1 MNVLFIDTVH
11 PALWQDLTKNGFN
24 CIDGT
29 YWDRDE
35 VLDALNDVQ
44 GIVIRSK
51 FKIDEE
57 FLEKAK
63 DLRFIARSGSGLENI
78 NRELTEKKGIK
89 VFNSPE
95 GNCDAVA
102 EHAMGMLLS
111 LFTNL
116 IRSDR
121 EVREGHWY
129 REENRG
135 IELGGKTVGI
145 IGYGHTGQAFAK
157 RLSSFGCEVL
167 AYDKFKSDFGSDHVK
182 EVSYEDILEKS
193 DIISFHVPLTE
204 ETRYIAD
211 RRFFSQSRK
220 AVYLINTSRGE
231 VVNTEHLVEALK
243 GGLIMG
249 ACLDVLEYEKSSF
262 ENIDHKNLP
271 DSFKYL
277 TESDQVVLSP
287 HIAGWTFESYE
298 RLSTVLATK
307 ILGEFK

>member
-11 PALWQDLTKNGFN
+11 PALWQDLTKNEFN

-57 FLEKAK
+57 FLDKAK

-135 IELGGKTVGI
+135 IEL
-145 IGYGHTGQAFAK
+145 
-157 RLSSFGCEVL
+157 VL

-231 VVNTEHLVEALK
+231 VVNTDHLVEALK

-262 ENIDHKNLP
+262 ENIDHKKLP